1 MLFDVI
7 LLELLYHR
15 VIRSISF
22 NTTSMKLLFLDSK
35 WSQASRMSP
44 RNYFEITHMFLTKQY
59 YFLSLS
65 TCDALRDLVLFV
77 QFKKREKY

>member
-7 LLELLYHR
+7 LLELLYHH

-22 NTTSMKLLFLDSK
+22 NTTSMKLLFFDSK

-44 RNYFEITHMFLTKQY
+44 RNYFEITQY
-59 YFLSLS
+59 VSNQ
-65 TCDALRDLVLFV
+65 TVLFLIT
-77 QFKKREKY
+77 

>member
-7 LLELLYHR
+7 LLELLYHL

-44 RNYFEITHMFLTKQY
+44 RNYFEITEYVSNQT
-59 YFLSLS
+59 
-65 TCDALRDLVLFV
+65 VLFLIT
-77 QFKKREKY
+77 